1 MNKTQTSLLLA
12 LAKKL
17 KKENNTSKELA
28 LKSLS
33 SAGIVTKEGKVTK
46 SFPNLDRVL
55 SIAE

>member
-1 MNKTQTSLLLA
+1 MNKTQTTLLLA

-17 KKENNTSKELA
+17 KRERTSKKMA
-28 LKSLS
+28 IKTLS

-46 SFPNLDRVL
+46 SFPNLERLL